1 MRQPLCIACELTQR
15 AHPNRQPNWARSN
28 TIDWGSSLLH
38 VLSCTS
44 IRPYFPSQL
53 LPFGPL
59 INHQYYSLKAATIK
73 QPSDDFPLTFNN
85 TECNWIPNAS
95 PSSQNFNQYPAEMK
109 FGKFGGAIDRWQEE
123 KHKDAEHGASRTWV
137 CRGRFCPEQHF
148 SSQNPFLFNSVS

>member
-28 TIDWGSSLLH
+28 TIDSESILLH
-38 VLSCTS
+38 VLSCTL

-59 INHQYYSLKAATIK
+59 INHQYYLLKAATIK
-73 QPSDDFPLTFNN
+73 QTLDDFPLTFNN
-85 TECNWIPNAS
+85 TELNQIPNTL

-109 FGKFGGAIDRWQEE
+109 LCKFGRAIDHWQEE
-123 KHKDAEHGASRTWV
+123 KHKDAEHGASRTRI
-137 CRGRFCPEQHF
+137 CRVGFCPEQHF
-148 SSQNPFLFNSVS
+148 SSWNPLWFNGVM